1 MARLKTDKAV
11 YREVLSNQETGEVT
25 RHKTIYK
32 LADEPDFVK
41 LYIDCV
47 LTLKGLKKGLN
58 PILLGFLRFMSY
70 ADING
75 IEGGQIIFVNKMMKQ
90 TIADSLGVTVKRIDQ
105 AITEFVKGGIFKRIA
120 VGTYQVNPNLV
131 GKGEWKDIKNIRA
144 TFDFGN
150 REVMSAAVET
160 EEACMTENQ
169 QRLEAEYEQ
178 MTLTGG
184 ADNGSETAALNP

>member
-1 MARLKTDKAV
+1 MARLKTDKAL
-11 YREVLSNQETGEVT
+11 YQEVVLDQETGEVT
-25 RHKTIYK
+25 RHKTVYK
-32 LADEPDFVK
+32 AADEPDFVK

-150 REVMSAAVET
+150 REVMSAVVET

-169 QRLEAEYEQ
+169 QRLEDEYQQ
-178 MTLTGG
+178 MSFGG
-184 ADNGSETAALNP
+184 IENGETIAVND